1 MEGVADHI
9 QIFCDLVDLI
19 SDGLHVVLFAVVLI
33 RGHGTALEGVVDASH
48 DVQQV
53 LNLRALLVKTFR
65 GSKHF
70 DYLGQLEADA
80 DEDVG
85 RFLVLLDLVLQFLLV
100 EGIGVPDVGR
110 GPQQLEALLLELL
123 DLELEFADLEVFLVK
138 QFLQVYSQHQ
148 IPFSSKSSYILR
160 IMLFFSCL
168 LPPKYIQQINYRSY
182 HPKNTITHSP
192 SAAQIT
198 PPLTASPKT
207 ATFHK
212 KSHITGDQIQITGLI
227 VSQLG
232 QTTSSILRYMILST
246 FTS

>member
-1 MEGVADHI
+1 MEGVADHV

-53 LNLRALLVKTFR
+53 LHLRALLVKTFR

-80 DEDVG
+80 DKDVG
-85 RFLVLLDLVLQFLLV
+85 RLLVLLDLVLQFLLV
-100 EGIGVPDVGR
+100 EGVGVPDVGR

-182 HPKNTITHSP
+182 HPKNTITHSHL
-192 SAAQIT
+192 
-198 PPLTASPKT
+198 PPK
-207 ATFHK
+207 
-212 KSHITGDQIQITGLI
+212 
-227 VSQLG
+227 
-232 QTTSSILRYMILST
+232 
-246 FTS
+246 